1 MLAEFETSY
10 ICTYSDMQQHAK
22 SKASKPASEFQY
34 TDTTGELKI

>member
-1 MLAEFETSY
+1 MFAEFETSH
-10 ICTYSDMQQHAK
+10 ISIDGDMQQRAK

>member
-10 ICTYSDMQQHAK
+10 ISIYSDMQQRAK
-22 SKASKPASEFQY
+22 SMASKPASEFQY